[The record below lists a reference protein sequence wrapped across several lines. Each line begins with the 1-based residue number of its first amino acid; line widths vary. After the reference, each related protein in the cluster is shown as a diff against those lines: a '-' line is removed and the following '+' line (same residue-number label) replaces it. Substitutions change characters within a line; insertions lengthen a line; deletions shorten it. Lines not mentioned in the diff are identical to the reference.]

1 MPDPLLCLTISA
13 TLRDK
18 PIISAS
24 SKHPLA
30 SFFAKLGSQS
40 SLIEPVSPGP
50 ANGDAQEDPSE
61 AEPHRFEE
69 VNLLQGL
76 HAGMAVLAVSVWPN
90 C

>member
-13 TLRDK
+13 TLRNK

-40 SLIEPVSPGP
+40 SLIEPISPG
-50 ANGDAQEDPSE
+50 AVNGDAQEDPSE
-61 AEPHRFEE
+61 VELHRFEE

-76 HAGMAVLAVSVWPN
+76 HAGMPVSGVNIWFV